1 MAAEAQRTKDQP
13 ALECTELT
21 KRFGGLEAV
30 RNVTLRVEKG
40 ERRALIGPNGAGKT
54 TLFSLISGIYP
65 VTSGQV
71 KVFGQEITDLPPY
84 RRAAMGLGRTF
95 QITSLFSSMTVAE
108 NLVIAAMG
116 LERTKFGMLLPL
128 TRQQRYYREA
138 TAVLERLGIADK
150 ANETVRNLSHGEQ
163 RQVEIAMALV
173 TSPSVLLLDE
183 PAAGLSPA
191 ESAGMVRLIKD
202 LDRSITVLLIEHD
215 MDVALDIASKISVLH
230 QGALFTEGDAR
241 QIKANPEV
249 QAIYFGSEEDDSG
262 GER

>member
-1 MAAEAQRTKDQP
+1 MAAETVRAANQP
-13 ALECTELT
+13 ALECIGLT
-21 KRFGGLEAV
+21 KRFGGLDAV
-30 RNVTLRVEKG
+30 SNVTLAVEKG

-65 VTSGQV
+65 VTAGQV
-71 KVFGQEITDLPPY
+71 KVFGQEITHLPPY
-84 RRAAMGLGRTF
+84 RRTAMGLGRTF

-116 LERTKFGMLLPL
+116 LERTKFRMLVPL
-128 TRQQRYYREA
+128 TRQRRYFQEA
-138 TAVLERLGIADK
+138 QAVLERLEIADK
-150 ANETVRNLSHGEQ
+150 ANDTVRNLSYGEM

-191 ESAGMVRLIKD
+191 ESARMVQLIKG
-202 LDRSITVLLIEHD
+202 LDRTITVLLIEHD

-249 QAIYFGSEEDDSG
+249 QAIYFGSEEDD
-262 GER
+262 

>member
-1 MAAEAQRTKDQP
+1 MAAETERTENQP
-13 ALECTELT
+13 ALECIDLT

-71 KVFGQEITDLPPY
+71 KVFGTDITHLPPY
-84 RRAAMGLGRTF
+84 RRTAMGLGRTF

-116 LERTKFGMLLPL
+116 LERTKFGMLFPL
-128 TRQQRYYREA
+128 TRQRRLYAQA
-138 TAVLERLGIADK
+138 MAVLERMGIADK
-150 ANETVRNLSHGEQ
+150 GAETVRNLSYGEM

-173 TSPSVLLLDE
+173 PSPSVLLLDE

-230 QGALFTEGDAR
+230 QGALFAEGDAR
-241 QIKANPEV
+241 QIKANTEV
-249 QAIYFGSEEDDSG
+249 QAIYFGSEEDD
-262 GER
+262 

>member
-1 MAAEAQRTKDQP
+1 MAAETQRIEHHP
-13 ALECTELT
+13 ALECIDLT

-30 RNVTLRVEKG
+30 RNVTLTVEKG

-71 KVFGQEITDLPPY
+71 KVFGQDITHLPPY
-84 RRAAMGLGRTF
+84 RRTAMGLGRTF
-95 QITSLFSSMTVAE
+95 QITSLFLSMTVAE

-116 LERTKFGMLLPL
+116 LERTKFRMLLPL
-128 TRQQRYYREA
+128 TRHQRYYQEA
-138 TAVLERLGIADK
+138 EAVLERLGIADK
-150 ANETVRNLSHGEQ
+150 ASETVRNLSYGEQ
-163 RQVEIAMALV
+163 RQVEIALALV
-173 TSPSVLLLDE
+173 TSPLVLLLDE

-191 ESAGMVRLIKD
+191 ESARMVQLIKE

-241 QIKANPEV
+241 QIKANQEV
-249 QAIYFGSEEDDSG
+249 QAIYFGSDIDD
-262 GER
+262 